1 MSRGIRLAVVGAV
14 VLLGV
19 LAILLRRGAE
29 RDADDRSAVQPA
41 ASESTPVSY
50 EEPFAVEMP
59 IAPVAP
65 APEPAPASNAP
76 ARKSASTT
84 ATLPRLVDVG
94 AGTCIPCKMMAPIL
108 EELKRD
114 YASALRVDVFDLR
127 QDRSA
132 ATQYGVRVIPT
143 QIFYDASGRELF
155 RHEGFFAKED
165 ILAKWRELGV
175 KLPAPSA
182 ADGKSE
188 G

>member
-1 MSRGIRLAVVGAV
+1 MSRSVRLALVLAVVLIAFF
-14 VLLGV
+14 
-19 LAILLRRGAE
+19 AWFLRRGAE
-29 RDADDRSAVQPA
+29 RDAEDRSAAQSTASAPA
-41 ASESTPVSY
+41 ST
-50 EEPFAVEMP
+50 
-59 IAPVAP
+59 AP
-65 APEPAPASNAP
+65 APKPASTP
-76 ARKSASTT
+76 

-108 EELKRD
+108 DELGRE
-114 YASALRVDVFDLR
+114 YAGVFKVDVYDLR
-127 QDRSA
+127 EDRTA

-143 QIFYDASGRELF
+143 QVFFDATGRERF

-182 ADGKSE
+182 AAGR